1 MLLKLKNS
9 YSSENEYLF
18 SSREVVGLVKH
29 SGEVILIAP
38 RTTMIMMR
46 IFLTIVFMMPS
57 LTAEIS
63 SSDQMIEISD
73 RCHELLSGPMDHDR
87 LIQCLRT
94 GFKQLALELQRA
106 KQMAIDQGKSENK
119 DTIN

>member
-1 MLLKLKNS
+1 M
-9 YSSENEYLF
+9 
-18 SSREVVGLVKH
+18 KH
-29 SGEVILIAP
+29 SGEVILIAA

-63 SSDQMIEISD
+63 SSDQMIEISN

-106 KQMAIDQGKSENK
+106 KEMAINQGKSESRNI
-119 DTIN
+119 IN

>member
-9 YSSENEYLF
+9 YSSENAYLF

-29 SGEVILIAP
+29 SGEVILIAA

-63 SSDQMIEISD
+63 SSDQMIEISN
-73 RCHELLSGPMDHDR
+73 RCHDLLSGPMDHDR

-119 DTIN
+119 DMIN

>member
-29 SGEVILIAP
+29 SGEVIVIAA

-63 SSDQMIEISD
+63 SSDQMIQISN

-119 DTIN
+119 DMIN

>member
-9 YSSENEYLF
+9 YSSENAYLF

-29 SGEVILIAP
+29 SGEVILIAA

-63 SSDQMIEISD
+63 SSDQMITISN

-106 KQMAIDQGKSENK
+106 KQLAIDQGKSENK
-119 DTIN
+119 DMIN

>member
-1 MLLKLKNS
+1 
-9 YSSENEYLF
+9 
-18 SSREVVGLVKH
+18 
-29 SGEVILIAP
+29 
-38 RTTMIMMR
+38 MIMMR

-63 SSDQMIEISD
+63 SSDQMIEISN
-73 RCHELLSGPMDHDR
+73 RCHDLLSGPMDHDR

-106 KQMAIDQGKSENK
+106 KQLAIDQGKSENK
-119 DTIN
+119 DMIN

>member
-29 SGEVILIAP
+29 SGEVILLAA

-63 SSDQMIEISD
+63 SSDQMIEISN
-73 RCHELLSGPMDHDR
+73 RCHDLLSGPMDHDR

-119 DTIN
+119 DMIN